1 MLVLTTTSEKF
12 QIKTSSTA
20 DIDYFVVWSDQG
32 PSGSIGQASGT
43 VNTVTTTDF
52 VASPAASYRRVLQ
65 SFTIKN
71 RHASA
76 QQGVTFIFYDGTN
89 GREVREVL
97 VNPGDTFSY
106 DLRTGFGY
114 QPRIVPLPTGSTPAI
129 NALNLVVLA
138 SDVTNNNSTAN
149 TIANV
154 TGLSFPVVSGG
165 TYRFRFVIQYTSAAT
180 ATGSRWSVSGPG
192 SPTALR
198 YGSVY
203 SLTATS
209 RTFNDGLAAYDLP
222 AASNATSAAT
232 GANTAEVEGY
242 ITASADGTV
251 IARFASEVASSAI
264 VAKAGSICE
273 WVRVL

>member
-1 MLVLTTTSEKF
+1 MLILTTTSDKF

-32 PSGSIGQASGT
+32 AVGTIGRASGT
-43 VNTVTTTDF
+43 INTATTTDF
-52 VASPAASYRRVLQ
+52 VASPAASYRRVVQL
-65 SFTIKN
+65 FWIKN

-76 QQGVTFIFYDGTN
+76 SQEVTFIFHDGTN
-89 GREVREVL
+89 GREGRSAL
-97 VNPGDTFSY
+97 LYPGDTFLY
-106 DLRTGFGY
+106 DLRTGFSVL
-114 QPRIVPLPTGSTPAI
+114 PRVAPVATALQPAI

-138 SDVTNNNSTAN
+138 ADVTNNNATAN

-154 TGLSFPVVSGG
+154 TGLSFPVLQGE
-165 TYRFRFVIQYTSAAT
+165 TYYFRFIIQYTSAAT

-198 YGSVY
+198 YGSMY

-222 AASNATSAAT
+222 AASNATSAST
-232 GANTAEVEGY
+232 GANVAEVEGY
-242 ITASADGTV
+242 ITASANGNV
-251 IARFASEVASSAI
+251 IARFASEVSNSAI

-273 WVRVL
+273 WIRVL